1 MEVYA
6 KNILHRRAMACATE
20 LASRDCGVIL
30 QSVLLAHALT
40 HLKARVLAILLG
52 LHALLLAR
60 DGMREQYLKYQPVV
74 LDAVLEE
81 TKRFSEQRNNVI
93 SFAKVSLELHLS
105 SDR

>member
-1 MEVYA
+1 MV
-6 KNILHRRAMACATE
+6 CATE

-81 TKRFSEQRNNVI
+81 TKLYSEQRNNVMCFVRI
-93 SFAKVSLELHLS
+93 NRGLHLS